1 MRSSTI
7 ALTFGM
13 ASLLLGTGCVHFA
26 SVTYPA
32 ELNPASQPRDIRIHA
47 NEKDKQALSIV
58 LVSQTTN
65 HSAVA
70 VLPVESSLT
79 DAQGRQYSLQFIGG
93 TNYAVG
99 QWHWSWFNAR
109 ASGPPPK
116 TARLTFRS
124 GTYKVAVA
132 YTADGERCVAET
144 EFAIERRSVPFII
157 LWFALLMHP
166 IGPCG

>member
-1 MRSSTI
+1 
-7 ALTFGM
+7 M

-47 NEKDKQALSIV
+47 TEKDKQALSIALV
-58 LVSQTTN
+58 LQTTN

-70 VLPVESSLT
+70 VLPVESSLA
-79 DAQGRQYSLQFIGG
+79 DAQGRQYSLQFIVG
-93 TNYAVG
+93 TNYAIG

-116 TARLTFRS
+116 TAPLTFRS
-124 GTYKVAVA
+124 GTYKVALA
-132 YTADGERCVAET
+132 YTADGERRVAET

-157 LWFALLMHP
+157 LWLALLMHP